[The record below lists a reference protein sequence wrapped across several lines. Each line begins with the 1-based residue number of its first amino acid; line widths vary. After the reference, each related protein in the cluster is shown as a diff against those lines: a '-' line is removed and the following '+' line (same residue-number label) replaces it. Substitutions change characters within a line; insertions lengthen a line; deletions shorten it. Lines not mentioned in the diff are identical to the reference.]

1 MYMLTNIHV
10 TRCRHSRI
18 HTHTLK
24 YTDKQVLLL
33 EGGGDEE
40 GVLLR
45 VFVLSDLDVDLRNS
59 NADLVEEP

>member
-1 MYMLTNIHV
+1 MTGVQTCALPIL
-10 TRCRHSRI
+10 